1 MEINLP
7 LMHRSIRCTLV
18 ALFSSFAL
26 FCCNP
31 NSPQR
36 IVDKAIA
43 AHGGERFE
51 KVRIEF
57 DFRQRHYTS
66 TRDNGKFTYT
76 REFTDSTG
84 QVRDILTNDNFR
96 REINGNLATIT
107 QERAEAFSNSV
118 NSVIYFALLPY
129 GLNDPAVR
137 KSFVGESTIK
147 GNSYHLIRITFDEEG
162 GGKDF
167 EDVFLFWI
175 NPEDFRV
182 DYFAYSYKSDGGGI
196 RFREAINSRFVEEI
210 LFQDYNNFMPQSDTV
225 TLNQMQELFEANALE
240 KLSVI
245 QLENIKVEN
254 L

>member
-1 MEINLP
+1 MR
-7 LMHRSIRCTLV
+7 RSIRCTLV
-18 ALFSSFAL
+18 FLFTSFAL
-26 FCCNP
+26 YCCRP
-31 NSPQR
+31 NSPQV

-43 AHGGERFE
+43 AHGGEKFE
-51 KVRIEF
+51 KVKIEF
-57 DFRQRHYTS
+57 DFRGRHYTS
-66 TRDNGKFTYT
+66 TRDKGKFTYT

-84 QVRDILTNDNFR
+84 HVKDILTNDNFR
-96 REINGNLATIT
+96 REINGNPATIT
-107 QERAEAFSNSV
+107 QERAQAFSNSV

-147 GNSYHLIRITFDEEG
+147 GSNYHLIRVTFDEEG

-175 NPEDFRV
+175 NPENFRV

-196 RFREAINSRFVEEI
+196 RFREAINSRFVGDI
-210 LFQDYNNFMPQSDTV
+210 LFQDYHNFMPRSDTV
-225 TLNQMQELFEANALE
+225 ALIQVQELFEENDLE

-245 QLENIKVEN
+245 QLENIKVES

>member
-1 MEINLP
+1 MP
-7 LMHRSIRCTLV
+7 RSIRCTLV

-43 AHGGERFE
+43 AHGGEKFE
-51 KVRIEF
+51 NVRIEF
-57 DFRQRHYTS
+57 DFRGRQYTS
-66 TRDNGKFTYT
+66 TRDKGKFTYT
-76 REFTDSTG
+76 REFRDSTG
-84 QVRDILTNDNFR
+84 HVKDILTNDNFL
-96 REINGNLATIT
+96 REINGNVVTIT
-107 QERAEAFSNSV
+107 PERAQAFSNSV
-118 NSVIYFALLPY
+118 NSVVYFALLPY

-137 KSFVGESTIK
+137 KNFLGESTIK
-147 GNSYHLIRITFDEEG
+147 GSAYHLIRVTFDEEG

-175 NPEDFRV
+175 NPENFRV

-196 RFREAINSRFVEEI
+196 RFREAINPRFVEDI
-210 LFQDYNNFMPQSDTV
+210 LFQDYNNFMPRSDTA

-245 QLENIKVEN
+245 QLENIKVES

>member
-1 MEINLP
+1 MP
-7 LMHRSIRCTLV
+7 CSKRCTLI
-18 ALFSSFAL
+18 ALMSFFAL
-26 FCCNP
+26 LCCNP
-31 NSPQR
+31 DSPQR

-43 AHGGERFE
+43 AHGGKKFE

-57 DFRQRHYTS
+57 DFRGRHYTS
-66 TRDNGKFTYT
+66 TRDKGKFTYT

-84 QVRDILTNDNFR
+84 HVKDILTNDNFR

-107 QERAEAFSNSV
+107 EERAQAFSNSV

-137 KSFVGESTIK
+137 KSFLGESAIK
-147 GNSYHLIRITFDEEG
+147 DSVYHLIRVTFDEEG

-175 NPEDFRV
+175 NPENFRV

-196 RFREAINSRFVEEI
+196 RFREAINPRFVGDI
-210 LFQDYNNFMPQSDTV
+210 LFLDYNNFMPQSDTV
-225 TLNQMQELFEANALE
+225 TLNQMQELFEANALK

-245 QLENIKVEN
+245 QLENIKVES

>member
-1 MEINLP
+1 ML
-7 LMHRSIRCTLV
+7 RSIRWTLIT
-18 ALFSSFAL
+18 LLSSFTL
-26 FCCNP
+26 FCCNE
-31 NSPQR
+31 NTSQR

-43 AHGGERFE
+43 AHGGEKFE

-57 DFRQRHYTS
+57 DFRGRHYTS
-66 TRDNGKFTYT
+66 TRDKGKFTYT

-84 QVRDILTNDNFR
+84 RVKDILTNDNFR

-107 QERAEAFSNSV
+107 QERAQAFSNSV

-137 KSFVGESTIK
+137 KNFLGESTIK
-147 GNSYHLIRITFDEEG
+147 GRPYHLIRVTFDEEG

-175 NPEDFRV
+175 NPKNFQV

-196 RFREAINSRFVEEI
+196 RFREAINPRFVEDI
-210 LFQDYNNFMPQSDTV
+210 LFLDYNNLMPRSDTV

-245 QLENIKVEN
+245 KLENIKVES